1 MVARDDSQSRR
12 RIEPPILSL
21 MPNAPRLSV
30 VRDQARPRKLGRYEL
45 EECLGSQGGLETYRA
60 RVRGLAGFDRIF
72 AVKCM
77 RRRRGDPINLNDP
90 FIKTARRTA
99 GITDPRVARVLDA
112 DVIDGVAIAVTE
124 FVHGLDLERFR
135 ECAQVA
141 GVLATG
147 SDEAAEK
154 WQKIVAYIGAE
165 VAGGLSAM
173 HALSPPLVHG
183 GLTPRNIFASARG
196 GIKVLDV
203 GLRSTAEKEAQKAGE
218 STPRRA
224 VGYTAPELTAAD
236 PSTSS
241 DVRSLGAI
249 LFELATGEL
258 PPPAAASAAARK
270 ILDSLWPSM
279 ADFIAGLLADDPALR
294 PGAGEAAKILAD
306 HWADIPD
313 ASMVAE
319 MTALV
324 RNFSAFVADSTLP
337 KTDSPLPVET
347 RSDAQ
352 SMDVQA
358 PPTKHALPEP
368 EDDDL
373 SQELVLPP
381 TAPPSPSAS
390 GSFLAPDGPT
400 VARQSGSFASL
411 LFQARPTD
419 PSIPPFAEAPPTLAD
434 SSDSPVRHS
443 PTIMAFPVV
452 ASPAQDELR
461 EPSTK
466 STDSASAAGSEDAA
480 PIPELEDWG
489 ARALAALGGE
499 AGVHVSAFA
508 APTARASGE
517 FLAGPTAAAPPPVSD
532 PTIEEAFAFTS
543 PAPAT
548 KPPPVA
554 PAASHLLEDELVD
567 EQPEPTLVSASAFDV
582 ASAEDDEA
590 SSPPAQ
596 DIVGVVAQVDQV
608 GHQLEAATQ
617 SALVASA
624 FAEENLPPPAEQQ
637 VPPRPAQGM
646 SVPGAGEVRR
656 PVPRTA
662 VRTQAALA
670 VGAADDELSVVA
682 PSRARRIAVA
692 AAVVLGIGGV
702 VVGVTTSLGGWKS
715 IFGKRGAPPALKQ
728 PARRLPKTSLAAIA
742 ATQPAPAAVAKEA
755 ILPQEKPHSAP
766 VAATPAPAKTTAD
779 VPAVAPSPPSLA
791 AKVAGKPGS
800 GAIVSLP
807 IASKPDGAVVWID
820 GEERGTTP
828 VVLKLKAGHARV
840 VLVHAGYLS
849 AASSVDVN
857 EGEKVDEALKPVE
870 PPMTGEA
877 RFRAECKTAGKLP
890 IVVDG
895 RETGILCPYSKMR
908 VEPGVHT
915 IGVLV
920 PATGNIHEKEITLS
934 AGVRSIA
941 FGD

>member
-1 MVARDDSQSRR
+1 ML
-12 RIEPPILSL
+12 PL
-21 MPNAPRLSV
+21 MPNASRLSV
-30 VRDQARPRKLGRYEL
+30 VRDQARPKKLGRYEL

-99 GITDPRVARVLDA
+99 SISDPRVARVLDA

-173 HALSPPLVHG
+173 HALSPALVHG
-183 GLTPRNIFASARG
+183 GLTPRNLFASARG

-203 GLRSTAEKEAQKAGE
+203 GLRSTAEKEAEKAGD

-224 VGYTAPELTAAD
+224 AGYTAPELTAAE
-236 PSTSS
+236 PSPSS

-258 PPPAAASAAARK
+258 PPPAAASPAVRK

-294 PGAGEAAKILAD
+294 PSATEAAKILAD

-347 RSDAQ
+347 RSDVQ

-358 PPTKHALPEP
+358 PPAEHAPPEPQDDDRSHELALPRA
-368 EDDDL
+368 
-373 SQELVLPP
+373 
-381 TAPPSPSAS
+381 APPSPSAS
-390 GSFLAPDGPT
+390 ESFFAATDAPT
-400 VARQSGSFASL
+400 VVRQSGSFASL

-419 PSIPPFAEAPPTLAD
+419 ASIPPFAEAPPTLASD
-434 SSDSPVRHS
+434 PPTDWSDSPVRHS

-452 ASPAQDELR
+452 APPAPAARDELR
-461 EPSTK
+461 APSTK
-466 STDSASAAGSEDAA
+466 STDSARAAGSGDAA

-489 ARALAALGGE
+489 VRALAALGGE
-499 AGVHVSAFA
+499 AGVQVSPLA
-508 APTARASGE
+508 APTARPSGE
-517 FLAGPTAAAPPPVSD
+517 FLAGPTVAAPPPVSD

-548 KPPPVA
+548 ESPPVA
-554 PAASHLLEDELVD
+554 PAASRLLEDELVD
-567 EQPEPTLVSASAFDV
+567 EQPEPTLVSASAFDLTD
-582 ASAEDDEA
+582 ADDDGT

-596 DIVGVVAQVDQV
+596 DVVGVVEQVDRV
-608 GHQLEAATQ
+608 GPQPEDATQ
-617 SALVASA
+617 SALASA
-624 FAEENLPPPAEQQ
+624 FAEENLSPPAEQQ
-637 VPPRPAQGM
+637 VPPRPAQAM

-662 VRTQAALA
+662 VRTQATFA

-682 PSRARRIAVA
+682 PPRARRIAVA
-692 AAVVLGIGGV
+692 AAVILGLGGV
-702 VVGVTTSLGGWKS
+702 VVGVTTSLGGWGA
-715 IFGKRGAPPALKQ
+715 IFGKKGAPPALRQ
-728 PARRLPKTSLAAIA
+728 PSRRLPKASLAAIA
-742 ATQPAPAAVAKEA
+742 SAQPAPVAVAKES
-755 ILPQEKPHSAP
+755 LVRQEKPRSAP
-766 VAATPAPAKTTAD
+766 AAAAPAPAKTTTAD
-779 VPAVAPSPPSLA
+779 VPAVAPSPSLA
-791 AKVAGKPGS
+791 AKLAGKPGL
-800 GAIVSLP
+800 GAVVSLP

-820 GEERGTTP
+820 GKERGTTP
-828 VVLKLKAGHARV
+828 VVLKLKAGPARV
-840 VLVHAGYLS
+840 VLVRPGYLS
-849 AASSVDVN
+849 AASSVDVDD
-857 EGEKVDEALKPVE
+857 GAKVDETLKPVA

-920 PATGNIHEKEITLS
+920 PTTGKVHEKEITLG

>member
-1 MVARDDSQSRR
+1 
-12 RIEPPILSL
+12 

-77 RRRRGDPINLNDP
+77 RRRRGAPINLNDP

-99 GITDPRVARVLDA
+99 SITDPRVARVLDA

-154 WQKIVAYIGAE
+154 WQKIAAYIGAE

-183 GLTPRNIFASARG
+183 GLSPRNIFASARG

-203 GLRSTAEKEAQKAGE
+203 GLRSTAEKEAQQAGE
-218 STPRRA
+218 SLPRPT
-224 VGYTAPELTAAD
+224 VGYTAPELTAAE
-236 PSTSS
+236 PSPSS

-258 PPPAAASAAARK
+258 PPPAAASAAVRK

-294 PGAGEAAKILAD
+294 PSAEEAAKILAD

-324 RNFSAFVADSTLP
+324 RNFSAFVADSTLT
-337 KTDSPLPVET
+337 KTDAPLPVET

-358 PPTKHALPEP
+358 PPAKHALPEP
-368 EDDDL
+368 DDDDL

-381 TAPPSPSAS
+381 TAPPPSAS
-390 GSFLAPDGPT
+390 GSFLAAADGPT

-419 PSIPPFAEAPPTLAD
+419 ASIPPFADAPPTLASDPPTD
-434 SSDSPVRHS
+434 SSNSPVRHS

-452 ASPAQDELR
+452 APPVPAAPDESR
-461 EPSTK
+461 APATK
-466 STDSASAAGSEDAA
+466 ASAANAGDAA

-499 AGVHVSAFA
+499 AGVHVSPLA
-508 APTARASGE
+508 APAARPSGE

-532 PTIEEAFAFTS
+532 PTIEEAFAFAS
-543 PAPAT
+543 PAPAAA
-548 KPPPVA
+548 PPPVA
-554 PAASHLLEDELVD
+554 PTASRLLEDELVD
-567 EQPEPTLVSASAFDV
+567 EQPEPTLVSANAFDM
-582 ASAEDDEA
+582 AAGEDDEA
-590 SSPPAQ
+590 SSRPAQ
-596 DIVGVVAQVDQV
+596 DVVGVVAQVAQV
-608 GHQLEAATQ
+608 EPQLEDATQ

-624 FAEENLPPPAEQQ
+624 FAEENLSPPAEQH
-637 VPPRPAQGM
+637 VPPLPAQGM
-646 SVPGAGEVRR
+646 SVPGASEMRR
-656 PVPRTA
+656 PIPRTA
-662 VRTQAALA
+662 VRTQTALA
-670 VGAADDELSVVA
+670 VGAADDELSAVA

-702 VVGVTTSLGGWKS
+702 VVGVTTSLGGWGT
-715 IFGKRGAPPALKQ
+715 IFEKKGAPPALKQ
-728 PARRLPKTSLAAIA
+728 PSRRLPKASSAAVAAAQSAPAAIA
-742 ATQPAPAAVAKEA
+742 KEA
-755 ILPQEKPHSAP
+755 SLPQEKPHAAP
-766 VAATPAPAKTTAD
+766 VAAAPAPAKTTAD

-857 EGEKVDEALKPVE
+857 DGAKVEETLKPVE

-920 PATGNIHEKEITLS
+920 PATGKVHDKEITLS